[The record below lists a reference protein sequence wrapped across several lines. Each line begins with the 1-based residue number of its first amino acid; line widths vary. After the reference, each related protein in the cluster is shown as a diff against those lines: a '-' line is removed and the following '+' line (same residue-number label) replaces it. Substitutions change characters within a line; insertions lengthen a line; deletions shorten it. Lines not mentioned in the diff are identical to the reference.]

1 MSDRSSPLDLDLGT
15 LSEIPGA
22 SARVTAD
29 LALAASVVL
38 ERLHRA
44 RQADPATI
52 QHRRVQHHASI
63 RRVAVEERDR
73 AWKAD
78 PLKATEQGG
87 EAMAVLTAYRLLNR
101 VVVRRLQTD
110 TGADYLVRPIGEVG
124 DDSLE
129 RLECSG
135 IGDGKETTAHRL
147 RSKLE
152 QLGKFPDEPPGH
164 AIVTNFG
171 TAPVEIYIGAP
182 SDE

>member
-1 MSDRSSPLDLDLGT
+1 MSDRSSPLDLDLRT

-22 SARVTAD
+22 SSRVTAD

-38 ERLHRA
+38 DRLHRE
-44 RQADPATI
+44 RPDDPATV
-52 QHRRVQHHASI
+52 QHVRVQHHASI

-78 PLKATEQGG
+78 HLKATEQGG
-87 EAMAVLTAYRLLNR
+87 EAMAVLTAYRLLDR

-110 TGADYLVRPIGEVG
+110 TGADYLVRMVGAVG

-147 RSKLE
+147 STKLA
-152 QLGKFPDEPPGH
+152 QLARYPDEPPGH

-171 TAPVEIYIGAP
+171 TAPVEIHIGAL

>member
-1 MSDRSSPLDLDLGT
+1 VSDQSSALDLDLGT
-15 LSEIPGA
+15 LPEIPGA
-22 SARVTAD
+22 SPRVTAD

-38 ERLHRA
+38 DRLHGE
-44 RQADPATI
+44 RQDDPATI
-52 QHRRVQHHASI
+52 QHGRVHQASI

-78 PLKATEQGG
+78 HLKATEQGG

-101 VVVRRLQTD
+101 VVVRRLQTH
-110 TGADYLVRPIGEVG
+110 TGADYLVRPVGVVG

-135 IGDGKETTAHRL
+135 IGDGQESTAHRL
-147 RSKLE
+147 STKLA
-152 QLGKFPDEPPGH
+152 QLARYPDEAPGH

-171 TAPVEIYIGAP
+171 TAPVEIHIGAL